1 MVFLN
6 VRIAFAGT
14 PLAAVPTLTALLASN
29 HEVVLVVTRPDA
41 PAGRGRTLTASP
53 VAEVAGVSGI
63 PVLKTS
69 HLAEH
74 KDKFADVDCVVVVA
88 FGAMVPKDLLDV
100 PKHGWINVHFSLLP
114 QWRGAAPVQYAILSG
129 DEFTGVTT
137 FRIDEGLDTGPML
150 AYLTTQIHPS
160 ETSSELL
167 DRLSI
172 EGAQLALA
180 TLTGIENGSILPL
193 HQPIDGISNAP
204 KITVADARIRWND
217 PALAVDRRIRAVTKE
232 PGAWTTSGEVRIK
245 LQPVTV
251 TPHVVDLAPG
261 EVVVRDGEVLVGTGS
276 HAVALSEV
284 QEAGRNLTD
293 AKVWFNNQKS
303 SVVFE

>member
-1 MVFLN
+1 M
-6 VRIAFAGT
+6 RIAFAGT
-14 PLAAVPTLTALLASN
+14 PLAAVPTLTALLASE
-29 HEVVLVVTRPDA
+29 HEVALVITRPDA

-53 VAEVAGVSGI
+53 VADAAGVSGV

-74 KDKFADVDCVVVVA
+74 KEKFADVDCVIVVA

-137 FRIDEGLDTGPML
+137 FQINEGLDTGPML
-150 AYLTTQIHPS
+150 AYLTTQIAPN
-160 ETSSELL
+160 ETSTELL

-172 EGAQLALA
+172 EGAQLALV
-180 TLTGIENGSILPL
+180 TLAGIENGSILPL

-204 KITVADARIRWND
+204 KITVSDAQVRWSD
-217 PALAVDRRIRAVTKE
+217 PALAIDRRIRAVTKD
-232 PGAWTTSGEVRIK
+232 PGAWTMFGDVRIK

-251 TPHVVDLAPG
+251 APHITDLSPG
-261 EVVVRDGEVLVGTGS
+261 EVALRDGEVLVGTGS

-293 AKVWFNNQKS
+293 AKTWLNNQKS
-303 SVVFE
+303 AVVFK

>member
-1 MVFLN
+1 

-14 PLAAVPTLTALLASN
+14 PLAAVPTLTALLASD
-29 HEVVLVVTRPDA
+29 HEVALVVTRPDA
-41 PAGRGRTLTASP
+41 PAGRGRALTASP
-53 VAEVAGVSGI
+53 LADVAGVSGV

-74 KDKFADVDCVVVVA
+74 KEKFANVDCVIVVA
-88 FGAMVPKDLLDV
+88 FGAMVPRDLLAL

-137 FRIDEGLDTGPML
+137 FQIDEGLDTGPIL
-150 AYLTTQIHPS
+150 AYLTTQIAPS
-160 ETSSELL
+160 ETSNELL

-180 TLTGIENGSILPL
+180 TLAGIENGSILPL

-204 KITVADARIRWND
+204 KITVADAQVRWSD

-232 PGAWTTSGEVRIK
+232 PGAWTMFDEVRIK

-251 TPHVVDLAPG
+251 SPHITDLAPG
-261 EVVVRDGEVLVGTGS
+261 EVAMRDGEVLVGTGS

-293 AKVWFNNQKS
+293 AKTWLNNQKS
-303 SVVFE
+303 AVVFK

>member
-1 MVFLN
+1 M
-6 VRIAFAGT
+6 RIAFAGT
-14 PLAAVPTLTALLASN
+14 PLAAVPTLTALLASD
-29 HEVVLVVTRPDA
+29 HEVAFVVTRPDA

-53 VAEVAGVSGI
+53 VAEVAGVSGV

-88 FGAMVPKDLLDV
+88 FGAMVPRELLDV

-114 QWRGAAPVQYAILSG
+114 QWRGAAPVQYSILSG

-150 AYLTTQIHPS
+150 AYLTTQIEPA
-160 ETSSELL
+160 ETATALL

-180 TLTGIENGSILPL
+180 TLTGVENGSILPL
-193 HQPIDGISNAP
+193 HQPIDGISHAP
-204 KITVADARIRWND
+204 KLTVSDARVRWDD

-232 PGAWTTSGEVRIK
+232 PGAWTMHGEVRIK
-245 LQPVTV
+245 LGPVTV
-251 TPHVVDLAPG
+251 SPHVTDLAPG
-261 EVVVRDGEVLVGTGS
+261 QVALRDGEVLVGTGS
-276 HAVALSEV
+276 HAIALDTV
-284 QEAGRNLTD
+284 HEAGRNISD
-293 AKVWFNNQKS
+293 AKVWFNNQSS

>member
-1 MVFLN
+1 M
-6 VRIAFAGT
+6 RIAFAGT

-88 FGAMVPKDLLDV
+88 FGAMVPRDLLDV

-232 PGAWTTSGEVRIK
+232 PGAWTTFGEVRIK

-261 EVVVRDGEVLVGTGS
+261 EVVMRDGEVLVGTGS

-293 AKVWFNNQKS
+293 AKAWFNNQKTT
-303 SVVFE
+303 VVFE

>member
-1 MVFLN
+1 M
-6 VRIAFAGT
+6 RIAFAGT
-14 PLAAVPTLTALLASN
+14 PLVAVPTLTALLASD

-53 VAEVAGVSGI
+53 VADAAGVSGV

-74 KDKFADVDCVVVVA
+74 KDKFADVDCVIVVA

-100 PKHGWINVHFSLLP
+100 PNHGWINVHFSLLP

-137 FRIDEGLDTGPML
+137 FQIDEGLDTGPML
-150 AYLTTQIHPS
+150 AYLTTQIAPN
-160 ETSSELL
+160 ETSTELL

-172 EGAQLALA
+172 EGAQLALV
-180 TLTGIENGSILPL
+180 TLAGIENGSILPL
-193 HQPIDGISNAP
+193 HQPIDGISHAP
-204 KITVADARIRWND
+204 KITVTDAQVRWSD

-232 PGAWTTSGEVRIK
+232 PGAWTLLGDTRIK

-251 TPHVVDLAPG
+251 SPHVTDLAPG
-261 EVVVRDGEVLVGTGS
+261 EVSLRDGEVLVGTGS
-276 HAVALSEV
+276 HAVSLSDV

-293 AKVWFNNQKS
+293 AKVWLNNQKS
-303 SVVFE
+303 TVVFK

>member
-1 MVFLN
+1 

-14 PLAAVPTLTALLASN
+14 PLAAVPTLNALLASD
-29 HEVVLVVTRPDA
+29 HEVALVVTRPDA
-41 PAGRGRTLTASP
+41 PAGRGRNLTASP
-53 VAEVAGVSGI
+53 VADVASVSGV

-69 HLAEH
+69 KLAEH
-74 KDKFADVDCVVVVA
+74 KDKFADVDCVIVVA
-88 FGAMVPKDLLDV
+88 FGAMVPRELLEV
-100 PKHGWINVHFSLLP
+100 PKHGWINIHFSLLP

-160 ETSSELL
+160 ETSTELL

-180 TLTGIENGSILPL
+180 TLAGIENGSILPL
-193 HQPIDGISNAP
+193 HQPIDGISHAP
-204 KITVADARIRWND
+204 KITVTDAQIRWND

-232 PGAWTTSGEVRIK
+232 PGAWTMFGDLRIK

-251 TPHVVDLAPG
+251 SPQVTDLSPG
-261 EVVVRDGEVLVGTGS
+261 EVVMRDGEVLVGTGS
-276 HAVALSEV
+276 HAVALSNI
-284 QEAGRNLTD
+284 QEAGRNLAD
-293 AKVWFNNQKS
+293 AKTWFSNQKS
-303 SVVFE
+303 PVVFG

>member
-1 MVFLN
+1 

-29 HEVVLVVTRPDA
+29 HEVALVVTRPDA

-53 VAEVAGVSGI
+53 VADVAGVSGI

-74 KDKFADVDCVVVVA
+74 KDKFTDIDCVVVVA
-88 FGAMVPKDLLDV
+88 FGAMVPRELLDA

-150 AYLTTQIHPS
+150 AYLTTHIHPS
-160 ETSSELL
+160 ETSTELL

-204 KITVADARIRWND
+204 KITVADAKIRWND

-232 PGAWTTSGEVRIK
+232 PGAWTTFGEVRIK

-251 TPHVVDLAPG
+251 SPHVTDLVPG
-261 EVVVRDGEVLVGTGS
+261 EVVMRDGEVLVGTGS

-293 AKVWFNNQKS
+293 AKAWFKNQKS

>member
-1 MVFLN
+1 

-14 PLAAVPTLTALLASN
+14 PLAAVPTLTALLASD
-29 HEVVLVVTRPDA
+29 HDVVLVVTRPDA

-53 VAEVAGVSGI
+53 VADVAGVSGV

-74 KDKFADVDCVVVVA
+74 KDKFADVDCVIVVA
-88 FGAMVPKDLLDV
+88 FGAMVPRELLAA
-100 PKHGWINVHFSLLP
+100 PKHGWINIHFSLLP
-114 QWRGAAPVQYAILSG
+114 QWRGAAPVQYAVLSG

-137 FRIDEGLDTGPML
+137 FQIDEGLDTGPML

-160 ETSSELL
+160 ETSTELL

-180 TLTGIENGSILPL
+180 TLAGIENGSILPL

-204 KITVADARIRWND
+204 KITVADAQVRWSD

-232 PGAWTTSGEVRIK
+232 PGAWTMFGEVRIK

-251 TPHVVDLAPG
+251 SPHVTDLAPG
-261 EVVVRDGEVLVGTGS
+261 EVAMRDGEVLVGTGS
-276 HAVALSEV
+276 HAIALSEV

-293 AKVWFNNQKS
+293 AKTWLNNQNS
-303 SVVFE
+303 PVVFK

>member
-1 MVFLN
+1 

-14 PLAAVPTLTALLASN
+14 PLAAVPTLTALLASE
-29 HEVVLVVTRPDA
+29 HEVALVVTRPDA

-53 VAEVAGVSGI
+53 VADAAVASGL

-74 KDKFADVDCVVVVA
+74 KEKFADIDCVMVVA
-88 FGAMVPKDLLDV
+88 FGAMVPKDLLAV
-100 PKHGWINVHFSLLP
+100 PKYGWINVHFSLLP

-137 FRIDEGLDTGPML
+137 FQINEGLDTGPML
-150 AYLTTQIHPS
+150 AYLTTQIAPN
-160 ETSSELL
+160 ETSTELL

-172 EGAQLALA
+172 EGAQLALV
-180 TLTGIENGSILPL
+180 TLAGIENGSILPL
-193 HQPIDGISNAP
+193 HQPIDGISTAP
-204 KITVADARIRWND
+204 KITVSDAQVRWSD

-232 PGAWTTSGEVRIK
+232 PGAWTMFGEVRIK

-251 TPHVVDLAPG
+251 SPHITDLSPG
-261 EVVVRDGEVLVGTGS
+261 EVALRDGEVLVGTGS
-276 HAVALSEV
+276 HAVALSKV

-293 AKVWFNNQKS
+293 AKTWFSNQKS
-303 SVVFE
+303 TVVFE

>member
-1 MVFLN
+1 M
-6 VRIAFAGT
+6 RIAFAGT
-14 PLAAVPTLTALLASN
+14 PLAAVPTLNALLASD
-29 HEVVLVVTRPDA
+29 HEVALVVTRPDA
-41 PAGRGRTLTASP
+41 PAGRGRNLTASP
-53 VAEVAGVSGI
+53 VADVASVSGV

-69 HLAEH
+69 KLAEH
-74 KDKFADVDCVVVVA
+74 KDKFADVDCVIVVA
-88 FGAMVPKDLLDV
+88 FGAMVPRELLEV
-100 PKHGWINVHFSLLP
+100 PKHGWINIHFSLLP

-160 ETSSELL
+160 ETSTELL

-180 TLTGIENGSILPL
+180 TLAGIENGSILPL
-193 HQPIDGISNAP
+193 HQPIDGISHAP
-204 KITVADARIRWND
+204 KITVTEAQIRWND

-232 PGAWTTSGEVRIK
+232 PGAWTMFGDLRIK

-251 TPHVVDLAPG
+251 SPQVTDLSPG
-261 EVVVRDGEVLVGTGS
+261 EVVMRDGEVLVGTGS
-276 HAVALSEV
+276 HAVALSNI
-284 QEAGRNLTD
+284 QEAGRNLAD
-293 AKVWFNNQKS
+293 AKTWFSNQKS
-303 SVVFE
+303 PVVFG

>member
-1 MVFLN
+1 
-6 VRIAFAGT
+6 
-14 PLAAVPTLTALLASN
+14 
-29 HEVVLVVTRPDA
+29 
-41 PAGRGRTLTASP
+41 
-53 VAEVAGVSGI
+53 
-63 PVLKTS
+63 
-69 HLAEH
+69 LAEH
-74 KDKFADVDCVVVVA
+74 KDKFADIDCVVVVA
-88 FGAMVPKDLLDV
+88 FGAMVPRELLDV

-160 ETSSELL
+160 ETSTELL

-172 EGAQLALA
+172 EGAHLALA

-204 KITVADARIRWND
+204 KITVADAKIRWND

-232 PGAWTTSGEVRIK
+232 PGAWTTFGEVRIK

-251 TPHVVDLAPG
+251 SPHVTDLVPG
-261 EVVVRDGEVLVGTGS
+261 EVVMRDGEVLVGTGS

-293 AKVWFNNQKS
+293 AKAWFKNQKS

>member
-1 MVFLN
+1 

-14 PLAAVPTLTALLASN
+14 PLAAVPTLTALLASE
-29 HEVVLVVTRPDA
+29 HEVALVVTRPDA

-53 VAEVAGVSGI
+53 VAGVAVASGV

-69 HLAEH
+69 QLAEH
-74 KDKFADVDCVVVVA
+74 KEKFADVDCVIVVA
-88 FGAMVPKDLLDV
+88 FGAMVPKDLLAV
-100 PKHGWINVHFSLLP
+100 PKYGWINVHFSLLP

-137 FRIDEGLDTGPML
+137 FQINEGLDTGPML
-150 AYLTTQIHPS
+150 AYLTTQIAPN
-160 ETSSELL
+160 ETSTELL

-172 EGAQLALA
+172 EGAQLALV
-180 TLTGIENGSILPL
+180 TLAGIENGSILPL
-193 HQPIDGISNAP
+193 HQPIDGISTAP
-204 KITVADARIRWND
+204 KITVSDAQVRWSD

-232 PGAWTTSGEVRIK
+232 PGAWTMFGEVRIK

-251 TPHVVDLAPG
+251 SPHITDLSPG
-261 EVVVRDGEVLVGTGS
+261 EVALRDGEVLVGTGS

-293 AKVWFNNQKS
+293 AKTWFSNQKS
-303 SVVFE
+303 TVVFE

>member
-1 MVFLN
+1 MVFPN

-14 PLAAVPTLTALLASN
+14 PLAAVPTLTALLASD
-29 HEVVLVVTRPDA
+29 HEVALVVTRPDA
-41 PAGRGRTLTASP
+41 PAGRGRALTASP
-53 VAEVAGVSGI
+53 IADVAGVSGV

-74 KDKFADVDCVVVVA
+74 KEKFANVDCVIVVA
-88 FGAMVPKDLLDV
+88 FGAMVPRDLLAV
-100 PKHGWINVHFSLLP
+100 PRPGWINVHFSLLP
-114 QWRGAAPVQYAILSG
+114 QWRGATPVQYAMLSG

-137 FRIDEGLDTGPML
+137 FQIDEGLDTGPML
-150 AYLTTQIHPS
+150 AYLTTQIAPS
-160 ETSSELL
+160 ETSNELL

-180 TLTGIENGSILPL
+180 TLSGIENGSILPL
-193 HQPIDGISNAP
+193 HQPIDGISQAP
-204 KITVADARIRWND
+204 KITVADAQVRWSD

-232 PGAWTTSGEVRIK
+232 PGAWTMFGDVRIK
-245 LQPVTV
+245 LQPITV
-251 TPHVVDLAPG
+251 SPHVIDLAPG
-261 EVVVRDGEVLVGTGS
+261 EVAMRDGEVLVGTGS

-293 AKVWFNNQKS
+293 AKTWLNNQKS
-303 SVVFE
+303 AVVFK

>member
-1 MVFLN
+1 M
-6 VRIAFAGT
+6 RIAFAGT
-14 PLAAVPTLTALLASN
+14 PLAAVPTLTALLASE
-29 HEVVLVVTRPDA
+29 HEVALVITRPDA

-53 VAEVAGVSGI
+53 VAEAAGVSGV

-74 KDKFADVDCVVVVA
+74 KEKFADVDCVIVVA

-137 FRIDEGLDTGPML
+137 FQINEGLDTGPML
-150 AYLTTQIHPS
+150 AYLTTQIAPN
-160 ETSSELL
+160 ETSTELL

-172 EGAQLALA
+172 EGAQLALI
-180 TLTGIENGSILPL
+180 TLAGIENGSILPL

-204 KITVADARIRWND
+204 KITVSDAQVRWSD
-217 PALAVDRRIRAVTKE
+217 PALAIDRRIRAVTKD
-232 PGAWTTSGEVRIK
+232 PGAWTMFGDVRIK

-251 TPHVVDLAPG
+251 APHITDLSPG
-261 EVVVRDGEVLVGTGS
+261 EVALRDGEVLVGTGS

-293 AKVWFNNQKS
+293 AKTWLNNQKS
-303 SVVFE
+303 AVVFK